1 MANSRV
7 KERFELAMDAR
18 QVVAVL
24 LGSLVILGGVF
35 VLGITVG
42 RQQTPAAAA
51 TATIAAPKDAL
62 AHLDDAMA
70 PKAEEPAPVLKA
82 HQALTDGRAIEKTM
96 PVPQVKTTTVSIAAQ
111 STTAVAPPAT
121 DPVIQPP
128 APEPAVA
135 PAVPAATPAKEAA
148 PSRAPAVAASGA
160 SRKAAE
166 KAKPAQH
173 PARAEGARKGTYTIQ
188 VASVPRRADAERLAK
203 KLSDQHPR
211 IVTADIPGKGRW
223 YRVLVG
229 SYESQDAA
237 KRQATSLTRSGV
249 HGIVTAMR

>member
-42 RQQTPAAAA
+42 RQQAPPAAAA
-51 TATIAAPKDAL
+51 ATIAAPRDAL

-82 HQALTDGRAIEKTM
+82 HQALTDGRAIEKTL
-96 PVPQVKTTTVSIAAQ
+96 PVPQVKTTAVTIAAQ
-111 STTAVAPPAT
+111 APPAAT
-121 DPVIQPP
+121 PPAADPVIQPP
-128 APEPAVA
+128 PA
-135 PAVPAATPAKEAA
+135 PAAAPATRSPPAPAA
-148 PSRAPAVAASGA
+148 AVAAS
-160 SRKAAE
+160 AAPRRSAD
-166 KAKPAQH
+166 KAKPAQRV
-173 PARAEGARKGTYTIQ
+173 ARAEAARKGTYAIQ
-188 VASVPRRADAERLAK
+188 VASVPRRADAERLAR
-203 KLSDQHPR
+203 KLSGQHPR

-237 KRQATSLTRSGV
+237 KREVASLTRSGV